1 MDVLTDWIRE
11 IETNAVVLCR
21 TSMPAPWGM
30 QILAREG
37 VMFHI
42 VRKGSCWLRRKGQ
55 PPLRLSVGDLVL
67 LPQGLDHEIVDD
79 PASAAIPL
87 EDFLAKE
94 SFPLNGNAVTTLICG
109 VYLADVSLA
118 HPMLLAL
125 PPVMHFSAP
134 DIECRPELA
143 STLAL
148 LLAEIESDSPGSE
161 ALIQHLFDVLFVY
174 IVRAWSDEVSTQR
187 QGWLSALKEPALTRA
202 MSRIHAHPARTWTVA
217 TLAREAG
224 LSRAAFARRFAEQVG
239 EPPLAY
245 LTRWRMI
252 VATRLLNSSEASLAE
267 IAGQVG
273 YESEFAFSRAF
284 KRSRGVSPAQFR
296 QMTCP
301 RQAAA
306 GADE

>member
-1 MDVLTDWIRE
+1 VDVPNDWIRE

-21 TSMPAPWGM
+21 STIPSPWGM

-42 VRKGSCWLRRKGQ
+42 VRKGACWLRREGQ
-55 PPLRLSVGDLVL
+55 PPLQLNEGDLLL
-67 LPQGLDHEIVDD
+67 LPQGLDHDIVDH
-79 PASAAIPL
+79 PASAAMPL
-87 EDFLAKE
+87 EDFLAQP
-94 SFPLNGNAVTTLICG
+94 SVPPNGNAITTLICG

-118 HPMLLAL
+118 HPTLLAL
-125 PPVMHFSAP
+125 PPIMHFAADSIVRRA
-134 DIECRPELA
+134 ELA
-143 STLAL
+143 SSVAL
-148 LLAEIESDSPGSE
+148 LASEIERDSPGSE
-161 ALIQHLFDVLFVY
+161 ALIQHLFDALFVY
-174 IVRAWSDEVSTQR
+174 LVRAWSDEVRPQHQR
-187 QGWLSALKEPALTRA
+187 WLSRLKEPALTRA
-202 MSRIHAHPARTWTVA
+202 MSRIHSHPARAWTVE

-224 LSRAAFARRFAEQVG
+224 LSRAAFARRFTEQVG

-284 KRSRGVSPAQFR
+284 KRTRGVSPAQFR

-301 RQAAA
+301 R
-306 GADE
+306 